1 MNITDLL
8 SPDRVACCDDVAS
21 KKRLLE
27 QISELLAGSATGLS
41 DSEIFEALISR
52 EKLGST
58 GLGKGVAIP
67 HGRMPELESPVC
79 AFIKL
84 STAVDFDASDGEPVD
99 LVFALLVPED
109 STEEHL
115 QVLSTIAEIFSNSGV
130 CTALRDCDSGDCLQ
144 QQLFQWEARRIPA

>member
-8 SPDRVACCDDVAS
+8 VPERVSCRDGLGS

-27 QISELLAGSATGLS
+27 YVSELLANSSPELTQH
-41 DSEIFEALISR
+41 EIFEALISR

-67 HGRMPELESPVC
+67 HGRIASLARPVC
-79 AFIKL
+79 AFVRL
-84 STAVDFDASDGEPVD
+84 ATPVDFDATDGQPVD
-99 LVFALLVPED
+99 LIFTLLVPED

-115 QVLSTIAEIFSNSGV
+115 QVLSTIAEIFSNTGISM
-130 CTALRDCDSGDCLQ
+130 ALRQCDTDSCLLE
-144 QQLFQWEARRIPA
+144 QLCQWEARRISA

>member
-8 SPDRVACCDDVAS
+8 IPERVTCCDDVGS

-27 QISELLAGSATGLS
+27 YISELLAGSSPELVQS
-41 DSEIFEALISR
+41 DIFNALINR

-67 HGRMPELESPVC
+67 HGRMSSLDKPVC
-79 AFIKL
+79 AFVKL
-84 STAVDFDASDGEPVD
+84 ANPVDFDASDGQPVD
-99 LVFALLVPED
+99 LIFTLLVPED

-115 QVLSTIAEIFSNSGV
+115 QVLSTIAEIFSNAGISM
-130 CTALRDCDSGDCLQ
+130 ALRQCDTDGCLLE
-144 QQLFQWEARRIPA
+144 QLCQWEARRISA

>member
-41 DSEIFEALISR
+41 DSEIFDALISR

-84 STAVDFDASDGEPVD
+84 STAVDYDASDGEPVD

-115 QVLSTIAEIFSNSGV
+115 QVLSTIAEIFSNSGI
-130 CTALRDCDSGDCLQ
+130 CTALRDCDSRDCLL

>member
-1 MNITDLL
+1 MNITSLL
-8 SPDRVACCDDVAS
+8 SPDRVVSCDDIAS

-27 QISELLAGSATGLS
+27 QLSELLSKSSPQLS
-41 DSEIFEALISR
+41 QQVIFDALVNR

-67 HGRMPELESPVC
+67 HGRLAALEEPLC

-84 STAVDFDASDGEPVD
+84 NTPVDFDASDEQPVD
-99 LVFALLVPED
+99 LVFCLLVPED

-115 QVLSTIAEIFSNSGV
+115 QVLSTIAEIFSNPRM
-130 CTALRDCDSGDCLQ
+130 CNELRMCDSGECILEH
-144 QQLFQWEARRIPA
+144 LYQWESQRISA

>member
-1 MNITDLL
+1 MNITELL
-8 SPDRVACCDDVAS
+8 SLDRVTSCDDVGS

-27 QISELLAGSATGLS
+27 QISKLLAGSETGHS
-41 DSEIFEALISR
+41 DSEIFDALVCR

-84 STAVDFDASDGEPVD
+84 STPVDFDASDGEPVD

-130 CTALRDCDSGDCLQ
+130 CAALRACESNDCLM
-144 QQLFQWEARRIPA
+144 QQLFEWEARRIPA

>member
-8 SPDRVACCDDVAS
+8 IPERVTCCDDVGS

-27 QISELLAGSATGLS
+27 YISELLAGSSPELVQS
-41 DSEIFEALISR
+41 DIFNTLINR

-67 HGRMPELESPVC
+67 HGRMASLEKPVC
-79 AFIKL
+79 AFVKL
-84 STAVDFDASDGEPVD
+84 ANPVDFDATDGQPVD
-99 LVFALLVPED
+99 LIFTLLVPED

-115 QVLSTIAEIFSNSGV
+115 QVLSTIAEIFSNAGISM
-130 CTALRDCDSGDCLQ
+130 ALRQCDTDSCLLE
-144 QQLFQWEARRIPA
+144 QLCQWEARRISA

>member
-8 SPDRVACCDDVAS
+8 LSERVSCCNDVGS

-27 QISELLAGSATGLS
+27 YISELLAGSSPGLS
-41 DSEIFEALISR
+41 QNDIFDALINR

-67 HGRMPELESPVC
+67 HGRIALLQGPVC
-79 AFIKL
+79 AFVKL
-84 STAVDFDASDGEPVD
+84 ANPVDFDATDGQPVD

-115 QVLSTIAEIFSNSGV
+115 QVLSTIAEIFSNQGISM
-130 CTALRDCDSGDCLQ
+130 ALRQCDTDSCLLE
-144 QQLFQWEARRIPA
+144 QLCQWEARQISA

>member
-8 SPDRVACCDDVAS
+8 SPDRVACNNDVGS

-27 QISELLAGSATGLS
+27 QISVLLAGSATGLS
-41 DSEIFEALISR
+41 DSEIFDALVSR

-67 HGRMPELESPVC
+67 HGRMPELGHPAC

-84 STAVDFDASDGEPVD
+84 DSPVDFDTSDGEPVD

-115 QVLSTIAEIFSNSGV
+115 QVLSTIAEIFSNSTV
-130 CTALRDCDSGDCLQ
+130 CTTLRDCDSSDCLLE
-144 QQLFQWEARRIPA
+144 QLFQWEAQRIPA

>member
-8 SPDRVACCDDVAS
+8 MPDRVSCRDDLGS

-27 QISELLAGSATGLS
+27 YVSELLAGSSPELRRN
-41 DSEIFEALISR
+41 EIFDALINR

-67 HGRMPELESPVC
+67 HGRIASLERPVC
-79 AFIKL
+79 AFVRL
-84 STAVDFDASDGEPVD
+84 ATPVDFDATDRQPVD
-99 LVFALLVPED
+99 LIFTLLVPED

-115 QVLSTIAEIFSNSGV
+115 QVLSTIAEIFSNAGISM
-130 CTALRDCDSGDCLQ
+130 ALRQCDTDSCLLE
-144 QQLFQWEARRIPA
+144 QLCQWEARRISA

>member
-8 SPDRVACCDDVAS
+8 SLDRVACCDDVAS

-27 QISELLAGSATGLS
+27 QISDLLAGSATGLS
-41 DSEIFEALISR
+41 DSEIFEALINR

-67 HGRMPELESPVC
+67 HGRMPGLESPVC

-84 STAVDFDASDGEPVD
+84 STAVDFDTSDGEPVD

-130 CTALRDCDSGDCLQ
+130 CTALRNCDSNDCLL
-144 QQLFQWEARRIPA
+144 QQLYQWEARRIPA